1 MEISSLMC
9 DFQLSAITRQRNC
22 PLPGRRGRRIRVPCR
37 PGADRQASKPGTP
50 FTVGYAACRTLASP
64 SAMLFNSP
72 EFILG
77 FLPVALGGFF
87 LLGRA
92 AGPRWALGWLVAASL
107 FFYGWW
113 NPIFVLLL
121 AGSIIANYAFA
132 QHILHLVLSGRQPV
146 ARRWLSPASASTWR
160 CSGGS
165 NTPTS
170 YSAAPRRRRFAH
182 AGTQYLPAAG
192 NQLLY
197 LPADHV
203 PGGELSRRT
212 P

>member
-1 MEISSLMC
+1 
-9 DFQLSAITRQRNC
+9 
-22 PLPGRRGRRIRVPCR
+22 
-37 PGADRQASKPGTP
+37 
-50 FTVGYAACRTLASP
+50 
-64 SAMLFNSP
+64 MLFNSP

-113 NPIFVLLL
+113 NPTFVLLL

-146 ARRWLSPASASTWR
+146 ARRWLIAGVSFDLALLGWFKYANFLTR
-160 CSGGS
+160 Q
-165 NTPTS
+165 
-170 YSAAPRRRRFAH
+170 RRVGDRFAH